1 MLHGHI
7 FSFCGS
13 QRCDAF
19 YLLISIEQLVFKS
32 ITPLKLFIPC
42 LLRVESGFS
51 SCEPRPL
58 HALLRPLLQTA
69 RSSSN
74 KYHVELPKI
83 LSNGG
88 GAGEIEEMTM
98 WYALNYERADD
109 ELWTRTSAIGQGP
122 WMDEKW
128 RTGWIERME
137 RRESVVS
144 LPLEPF
150 S

>member
-1 MLHGHI
+1 
-7 FSFCGS
+7 
-13 QRCDAF
+13 
-19 YLLISIEQLVFKS
+19 
-32 ITPLKLFIPC
+32 
-42 LLRVESGFS
+42 
-51 SCEPRPL
+51 
-58 HALLRPLLQTA
+58 LLQTA

-83 LSNGG
+83 LINGG

-109 ELWTRTSAIGQGP
+109 ELWTRASAIGQGP
-122 WMDEKW
+122 WMEEKW

-144 LPLEPF
+144 LPLEPLC
-150 S
+150 